1 MSMTNPS
8 ATLGGVEDRHAEL
21 IRVDHPKYRGRRS
34 GISHE
39 LVLVANHRPE
49 EDDRTPAV
57 VQELARGREEV
68 RSLTLEKQGAM
79 GWDMRTGLDAA
90 RGAHIVVMDGDA
102 QNPIEDVL
110 RVHRCLIETRA
121 DLVKVRRTERGDGVL
136 RRMISLTYNGLF
148 VSCSARG
155 GFGTSTESP
164 RD

>member
-1 MSMTNPS
+1 
-8 ATLGGVEDRHAEL
+8 
-21 IRVDHPKYRGRRS
+21 
-34 GISHE
+34 
-39 LVLVANHRPE
+39 
-49 EDDRTPAV
+49 
-57 VQELARGREEV
+57 
-68 RSLTLEKQGAM
+68 LTLEKQGAM

-155 GFGTSTESP
+155 GCGTSTESP